1 MEAVKIKLLAPAVRS
16 VKFTLKYDSM
26 LKTSILQCCPNCG
39 YDLRPEN
46 LQGTPDPPATTIEG
60 LFNYVK
66 PAEPPRA
73 PRWPRSQTPPT
84 VRRPPYGSR
93 SPVNKAAWRRSRRAG
108 RERSRAWKL
117 RVEAKVVPPINPVQ
131 KRLLEIASEDVG
143 DVKVEPPVTQVP
155 AERFAADDRKTFDRA
170 SESCNDV
177 NQSDVDNFLANFFED
192 NDARK
197 VALSPKRPKPQ
208 IPPETPRPKKLSW
221 KGYRVVQPDNFVR
234 HTGDPPAYDSSLQ
247 VPTESGRVVAIHNH
261 FYGETVVIPDTP

>member
-1 MEAVKIKLLAPAVRS
+1 MEAVKIKLLAPA
-16 VKFTLKYDSM
+16 
-26 LKTSILQCCPNCG
+26 CCPNCG
-39 YDLRPEN
+39 YDLRPDN
-46 LQGTPDPPATTIEG
+46 PQGTPDPPATTPIEG

-73 PRWPRSQTPPT
+73 PRWPRSQTPPAE
-84 VRRPPYGSR
+84 RRPPYGSR
-93 SPVNKAAWRRSRRAG
+93 SPVKKATWRRSRRAG

-117 RVEAKVVPPINPVQ
+117 KVEAKAVPPINPVQ

-143 DVKVEPPVTQVP
+143 VVKVEPPVTQVP
-155 AERFAADDRKTFDRA
+155 VERFAADDRKTFDRA
-170 SESCNDV
+170 SESCNEV

-192 NDARK
+192 SDARK
-197 VALSPKRPKPQ
+197 VALSPKRPKSQ
-208 IPPETPRPKKLSW
+208 IPQEAPRQKKLSW

-234 HTGDPPAYDSSLQ
+234 HTGDPPAYDSVGGEVVSVQ